1 MPLALGA
8 FIVPLIVACAMFME
22 NVDSTVIVTSLPVIA
37 RDFGSDPI
45 TLKLAVTSYVI
56 GLGVFIP
63 ICGWVADRFGSRTV
77 FRTAIGIFVVGSLMC
92 AASTSLAT
100 LVAARFVQGVGGALM
115 VPVGRIIIFRSMP
128 KSEFIRAVNYLTVPA
143 LLGPV
148 IGPPIGGFITTYLHW
163 RLIFFINIP
172 VGIVGIHLANKYI
185 ANTREPH
192 PGPLDW
198 FGFLL
203 SAGGASAFMLGLALV
218 GSELIS
224 DSTAWTMTFAGA
236 IALIFYV
243 IYARYATRP
252 LLDLRFFRVP
262 TFQAS
267 VMGGSLFRIG
277 LGAVP
282 FLLPLVLQEGL
293 GMSAFE
299 SGLITCASA
308 IGGLFMRTLAS
319 RTLHRW
325 GFRTVLM
332 YNAAFSGIAIAACG
346 HHRHLVAGDVAE
358 AEVGDVE
365 VGRDGGDDHPLAV
378 ERDAPE
384 VQEDGNL
391 HQLHDGGGELR
402 DPVGEEAEEEP
413 SFGRCVHECRSR
425 LSPLH
430 RGLQLLGQRAD
441 EVLALIEH
449 AAHAA
454 WQRAAVGEGAQQVFG
469 AGLACPGFEERND
482 VGTLLG

>member
-163 RLIFFINIP
+163 RLIFFVNVPI
-172 VGIVGIHLANKYI
+172 GIFGIWLTNRHIQNL
-185 ANTREPH
+185 REPH
-192 PGPLDW
+192 PGRLDG
-198 FGFLL
+198 FGFML
-203 SAGGASAFMLGLALV
+203 SASGAALLILGLSLIGTGLVSDMATFMMCAL
-218 GSELIS
+218 
-224 DSTAWTMTFAGA
+224 GA
-236 IALIFYV
+236 ALLFVYWFYASRV
-243 IYARYATRP
+243 ESP
-252 LLDLRFFRVP
+252 VLDLKLLCIPSFH
-262 TFQAS
+262 AS
-267 VMGGSLFRIG
+267 VVGGSLFRVG

-282 FLLPLVLQEGL
+282 FLLPLALQEGL
-293 GMSAFE
+293 GMTAFK
-299 SGLITCASA
+299 SGSITCASA
-308 IGGLFMRTLAS
+308 FGAIFMKTIAS
-319 RTLHRW
+319 RVLARF
-325 GFRTVLM
+325 GFRTVLI
-332 YNAAFSGIAIAACG
+332 YNAAFAGCAIAVYGLFFPGTPHWLIWCIV
-346 HHRHLVAGDVAE
+346 LVGGIFPSLQFTSLNSLAYADIPSR
-358 AEVGDVE
+358 D
-365 VGRDGGDDHPLAV
+365 VGRATGVSSVIQQLSLGLGVTIAGIVLQISHVLQGHKAIVWSDFWPAFLVVGLFSCASIPVTARLPHGSGDELA
-378 ERDAPE
+378 
-384 VQEDGNL
+384 
-391 HQLHDGGGELR
+391 
-402 DPVGEEAEEEP
+402 
-413 SFGRCVHECRSR
+413 
-425 LSPLH
+425 
-430 RGLQLLGQRAD
+430 RGKRGS
-441 EVLALIEH
+441 V
-449 AAHAA
+449 
-454 WQRAAVGEGAQQVFG
+454 
-469 AGLACPGFEERND
+469 
-482 VGTLLG
+482 